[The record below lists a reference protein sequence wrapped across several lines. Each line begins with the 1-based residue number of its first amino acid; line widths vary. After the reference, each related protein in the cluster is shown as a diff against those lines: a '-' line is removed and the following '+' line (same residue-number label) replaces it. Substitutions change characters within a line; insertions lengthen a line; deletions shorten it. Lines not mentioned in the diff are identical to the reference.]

1 MIITATLKLHE
12 TTNKVRRNFD
22 VSRAFWET
30 ESYTKKFLQVPVG
43 ESKTIKSE
51 KGIILVSDTAMDISG
66 TITVQADKM
75 LVLFC
80 PIDIVV
86 TNPDAESELDI
97 TAYFFD

>member
-1 MIITATLKLHE
+1 MKPPIRYEEILMCQGRFGKPSPTP
-12 TTNKVRRNFD
+12 
-22 VSRAFWET
+22 
-30 ESYTKKFLQVPVG
+30 KFLQVPVG